1 MLFQTGIIRSF
12 KARYRRRF
20 VRWCLDA
27 IEGGIKRKLNLL
39 EAIQFSIESWG
50 DVSADCIRNCWVKSR
65 IVDAA
70 LLSEIRQAGEYAIG
84 AEEKVV
90 DELASMLKGIS
101 GHSSVSDYLAIDSDT
116 EVHEQPDIDCE
127 NNHSGDADSENE
139 TEELEQLPV
148 SAATALAYCMELS
161 SFFFQCEEE
170 TKREQEMLQ
179 TLTALARAQVVKR
192 RRQTS
197 LDSFFAPR

>member
-65 IVDAA
+65 IIDAA

-116 EVHEQPDIDCE
+116 EVHEQPDIDYE

-139 TEELEQLPV
+139 TEELEQPPV

-179 TLTALARAQVVKR
+179 TLTALARAQV
-192 RRQTS
+192 
-197 LDSFFAPR
+197 